1 VWAVKPGGMKL
12 DDPKF
17 DVLALVELQMIENA
31 ISARSSEIEETKN
44 NKELDQAEKK
54 SAEVKEKYDE
64 INGRYGEL
72 ESKRKKFEDTV
83 EMQNEKIKSNEG
95 KLFSG
100 TITSA
105 KEIENYQEEVKILK
119 GKNSEMEDQILELM
133 IKLEEMSEEV
143 KQAGSEKARAESE
156 VGRIKNEMNE
166 KLEVLKHII
175 EGLQK
180 RRDDVSSKIPGDYLK
195 KYREVKSKKGGIAV
209 SVLKDK
215 FCNVCNMQ
223 IPAKDAEKIVDAGQL
238 YRCPLCGRL
247 AVIYRKEID
256 DIRKELES

>member
-1 VWAVKPGGMKL
+1 M
-12 DDPKF
+12 DEPKF

-31 ISARSSEIEETKN
+31 ISARSSEIEAVKN
-44 NKELDQAEKK
+44 NKELGKTEKK
-54 SAEVKEKYDE
+54 LAEVNEKYDE
-64 INGRYGEL
+64 INGRYGEI
-72 ESKRKKFEDTV
+72 ESKRKKLEDTV